1 MSEITPGPWYRSGYC
16 VADNSYH
23 IGTPGKKGCTGI
35 EIDKKHS
42 MKEVVADVWVNDDHD
57 KETLANACLITA
69 SPDLLAACKALLNAQ
84 ESDEWSKAVDM
95 GTAAI
100 KKAENQSA

>member
-35 EIDKKHS
+35 EIDEKHS
-42 MKEVVADVWVNDDHD
+42 MKEVVADVWANDDHD
-57 KETLANACLITA
+57 KEALANARLITA
-69 SPDLLAACKALLNAQ
+69 APDLLAACKTLMNSQ
-84 ESDEWSKAVDM
+84 TTGGWERAVDI
-95 GTAAI
+95 GRAAV
-100 KKAENQSA
+100 KKTENQSA